1 MAAEHHA
8 VKVGD
13 DNPLFAQSVAHTIEA
28 LEGTGNK
35 KNRTERNT
43 LKLQLEC
50 CHAVFELWQRE
61 RKKERAATVSDDDDT
76 DYGDR
81 VIALASGLNGTLFSA
96 HFDGSIRAWR

>member
-28 LEGTGNK
+28 LEGK

-43 LKLQLEC
+43 LKLQLERC
-50 CHAVFELWQRE
+50 Q
-61 RKKERAATVSDDDDT
+61 
-76 DYGDR
+76 
-81 VIALASGLNGTLFSA
+81 
-96 HFDGSIRAWR
+96 